1 MLEFEKGTITFEGE
15 EPQFTAVM
23 NNGVRIDYTHVDAG
37 PGTQK
42 LYDAL
47 DCIKNGGAP
56 ICGVQADFA
65 HIRAVRMAQALPI
78 RPVRITHF
86 DENNDHFT
94 VVRDL
99 GKIFLES
106 AKQWKLPSEAGY
118 EL

>member
-1 MLEFEKGTITFEGE
+1 
-15 EPQFTAVM
+15 M

-78 RPVRITHF
+78 RPVRPELITHF